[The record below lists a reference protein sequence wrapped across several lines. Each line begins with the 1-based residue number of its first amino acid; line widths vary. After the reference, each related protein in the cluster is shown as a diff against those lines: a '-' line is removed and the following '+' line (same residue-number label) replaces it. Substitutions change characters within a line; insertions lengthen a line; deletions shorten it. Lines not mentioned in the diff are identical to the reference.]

1 MTQNISI
8 QSFSSLDYLKIPE
21 EKIISRIKE
30 LKAQYGKRI
39 IILGHH
45 YQRMSIVGLSDFRGD
60 SLELARKAAEQKDA
74 EFIIFC
80 GVNFMAESAA
90 ILAQPH
96 QKVIHPE
103 MLAGCP
109 MADMAEFSDV
119 DTAFKEIEEIS
130 GKNSFVPITYINS
143 TAEIKAI
150 CGKNNG
156 IVCTS
161 SNAKKIMQY
170 ALEQNKSEKLDLHTP
185 SAPQTPLSR
194 GDFKVI
200 FLPDRYLGSN
210 TANTLGI
217 PRNEIIVYTPKID
230 FGGNTKEKIKNAKV
244 ILWDGFCIIHKRFT
258 VAHVKEAREKFPD
271 AKIIVHPECIEE
283 VVNLADA
290 NGSTGYIVKYVQEAP
305 PGSTIVIGTE
315 INLVMRL
322 AKENPDKKIYPL
334 AYSQCANMYLI
345 NPHNLCWSLEHLGK
359 INVIE
364 VPKEIKADAKKALEK
379 MLYVSSI

>member
-1 MTQNISI
+1 MTDKIAI
-8 QSFSSLDYLKIPE
+8 QSFPSLDYLKIPE
-21 EKIISRIKE
+21 VEIIARIKE
-30 LKAQYGKRI
+30 LKAKYGKRI

-45 YQRMSIVGLSDFRGD
+45 YQRMSIVELSDFRGD
-60 SLELARKAAEQKDA
+60 SLELARKAAEQRDT

-109 MADMAEFSDV
+109 MADMAELTDAEK
-119 DTAFKEIEEIS
+119 AFQEIEEVS
-130 GKNSFVPITYINS
+130 GRNSFVPITYINS

-161 SNAKKIMQY
+161 SNAKKILKW
-170 ALEQNKSEKLDLHTP
+170 ALEQNK
-185 SAPQTPLSR
+185 
-194 GDFKVI
+194 KVV

-210 TANTLGI
+210 TSNALGI

-230 FGGNTKEKIKNAKV
+230 FGGNAKEKIKNAKV
-244 ILWDGFCIIHKRFT
+244 ILWDGFCIIHKRFS
-258 VAHVKEAREKFPD
+258 VEHVKEAREKFPD
-271 AKIIVHPECIEE
+271 AKIIVHPECIED
-283 VVNLADA
+283 VVNLSDA

-305 PGSTIVIGTE
+305 AGSTIVIGTE

-345 NPHNLCWSLEHLGK
+345 NLHNLCWSLEHLGK

-364 VPKEIKADAKKALEK
+364 VPEEIKADAKKALEK
-379 MLYVSSI
+379 MLYISSM

>member
-1 MTQNISI
+1 MINNIPK
-8 QSFSSLDYLKIPE
+8 QSFPNLEYLTIHE
-21 EKIISRIKE
+21 DKIISRIKE
-30 LKAQYGKRI
+30 LKIKYGKRI

-45 YQRMSIVGLSDFRGD
+45 YQRISIVELSDFRGD
-60 SLELARKAAEQKDA
+60 SLELARKAAEQKDT

-109 MADMAEFSDV
+109 MADMAELSDV
-119 DTAFKEIEEIS
+119 EPAFKEIEEIS

-150 CGKNNG
+150 CGKNEG

-161 SNAKKIMQY
+161 SNAKKIMQW
-170 ALEQNKSEKLDLHTP
+170 ALEQNK
-185 SAPQTPLSR
+185 
-194 GDFKVI
+194 KVI
-200 FLPDRYLGSN
+200 FSPDRYLGSN
-210 TANTLGI
+210 TSNALGI

-230 FGGNTKEKIKNAKV
+230 FGGNTEEKIKNAKV

-258 VAHVKEAREKFPD
+258 AAHIKEAREKFPD

-283 VVNLADA
+283 VVNLSDA
-290 NGSTGYIVKYVQEAP
+290 NGSTGAIVKYVQEAP
-305 PGSTIVIGTE
+305 AGSTIIIGTE
-315 INLVMRL
+315 INLIMRL

-345 NPHNLCWSLEHLGK
+345 NPHNLCWSLEHLGE
-359 INVIE
+359 INVIT
-364 VPKEIKADAKKALEK
+364 VPDEIKVDAKKALEK
-379 MLYVSSI
+379 MLYISSKQ